1 MKNKQL
7 SKNNLFLR
15 ISQIIESAR
24 GIISRTV
31 NSEMVT
37 AYWLIGKE
45 IVNEEQKGSARAEY
59 GKGIIEKLS
68 KELAEKYGVG
78 WSSSHLWHLRQFY
91 ILYKNRSPKILHPPS
106 AELSKKNLHTLC
118 AELSWSHYRILM
130 RVEKPESRAFYEKEC
145 ITNNWSA
152 RELERQKG
160 SLLYERLALSKDKK
174 GLIKLA
180 RKGQELHI
188 YSDMIKD
195 PYVLEF
201 TGLSPQIK
209 LYESKLE
216 QALIDNLSNFLL
228 ELGKGFTFVSR
239 QKRITLDGDHFYID
253 IVFYNTILKCY
264 VIIDLKIGKL
274 AHQDIGQMQMYVN
287 YYDREVKQSDDN
299 PTVGL
304 ILCEDKKDAV
314 VRYTLSKDNRQ
325 IFASRYKLYLPTEK
339 ELIEELKRERTLL
352 ETINK
357 NAKKK

>member
-1 MKNKQL
+1 MKYKKTKGNSIIKHDMQ
-7 SKNNLFLR
+7 SHGVYER
-15 ISQIIESAR
+15 IRKIIENAR
-24 GIISRTV
+24 GNIVRVINT
-31 NSEMVT
+31 EMVF
-37 AYWLIGKE
+37 AYWNVGRE
-45 IVNEEQKGSARAEY
+45 IVEEEQRGKTRADYGEAILKNLSVRLTGDF
-59 GKGIIEKLS
+59 GKGFDESNLRNIRS
-68 KELAEKYGVG
+68 FYLAYPKCDA
-78 WSSSHLWHLRQFY
+78 LR
-91 ILYKNRSPKILHPPS
+91 H
-106 AELSKKNLHTLC
+106 
-118 AELSWSHYRILM
+118 ELSWTHYRILM
-130 RVEKPESRAFYEKEC
+130 RVDNAHARSFYEIEC
-145 ITNNWSA
+145 AKNNWSA

-174 GLIKLA
+174 GLMNLA
-180 RKGQELHI
+180 RKGQELHT

-201 TGLSPQIK
+201 TGLSPQVK

-216 QALIDNLSNFLL
+216 QALIDNLSKFLL
-228 ELGKGFTFVSR
+228 ELGKGFTFVAR
-239 QKRITLDGDHFYID
+239 QKRISLDGDHFYID
-253 IVFYNTILKCY
+253 LVFYNTILKCY

-339 ELIEELKRERTLL
+339 ELLKELKRERTLL
-352 ETINK
+352 DTINK
-357 NAKKK
+357 NTKQK